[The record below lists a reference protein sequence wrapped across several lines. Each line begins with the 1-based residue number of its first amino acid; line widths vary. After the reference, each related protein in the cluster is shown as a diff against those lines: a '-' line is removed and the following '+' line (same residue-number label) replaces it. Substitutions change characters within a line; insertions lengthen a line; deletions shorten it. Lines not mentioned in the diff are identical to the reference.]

1 MLPFFPTPYP
11 DELLYSVFAR
21 YHMWSRN
28 VSNKDTVMDLFG
40 CKTACAVMDLPNR
53 LEALYERLPHGSLT
67 TPERMINRH
76 SLFPLYRPFLPKE
89 RAAKIIQAMKGSKGG
104 QIHTMIGIMAS
115 SITSPRFLRYCHECM
130 QADED
135 QYGEPYWH
143 RTHQVFGVQICHHH
157 QIWLTESDVAVSAQQ
172 NKHVFQPLINNSKQE
187 QVKSFNSENYFP
199 HYLAVA
205 EAVYWLLNHEAP
217 ILGLAELRNR
227 YINHLQKIDLA
238 TYTGRVRQRDL
249 IELFKSFYGPEFL
262 VQMDSAVDYDQQ
274 DNWLSKLVREP
285 RITTHPIRHILF
297 MRFLGLT
304 PEKFL
309 TGKKERYLPFGR
321 GPWPCL
327 NAAANHYRQPV
338 IEQCGLTRDYDT
350 GLPVG
355 TFSCTCG
362 FTYSRCGP
370 DQKESDRYKIGR
382 IKSFGHIWE
391 KELIRLAVKE
401 KKGLLETARQLNVDP
416 KTIKNQLE
424 KIKDQSNN
432 QLIHDLSM
440 SDFLS
445 KLNKYRARWLEIVE
459 HFPGKTK
466 TELRRLAK
474 ADYAWLYRHDRDW
487 LNEHSPTP
495 INRMKYTDRRVNWV
509 KRDEELA
516 ERVAM
521 AAEEIRQL
529 PGKPVCLTI
538 SSIGKWV
545 GQLALLQ
552 NHLAKLPKTKSI
564 LEAVVETAEDFQVRR
579 VGYAVE
585 KLRERGELLRTWKI
599 VREAGLRPGYSEKI
613 VQQIQKEI
621 ERIFELP

>member
-1 MLPFFPTPYP
+1 MSY
-11 DELLYSVFAR
+11 
-21 YHMWSRN
+21 
-28 VSNKDTVMDLFG
+28 KDTVMDLFG

-53 LEALYERLPHGSLT
+53 LDALYERLPPGSLT
-67 TPERMINRH
+67 TPERMIH
-76 SLFPLYRPFLPKE
+76 WHTLFPLYRSFLPKK

-104 QIHTMIGIMAS
+104 QVHMTIGIMAS
-115 SITSPRFLRYCHECM
+115 SITSPRFLRYCAKCM

-143 RTHQVFGVQICHHH
+143 RTHQVFGVRICPHH

-187 QVKSFNSENYFP
+187 QAKSFNSENYFSN
-199 HYLAVA
+199 YLAVA

-217 ILGLAELRNR
+217 IFGLAELRNR
-227 YINHLQKIDLA
+227 YIYHLQKMDLA
-238 TYTGRVRQRDL
+238 TFTGRVRQRDL
-249 IELFKSFYGPEFL
+249 IESFRSFYGPEFL
-262 VQMDSAVDYDQQ
+262 VQMDSTVDYDRQ

-285 RITTHPIRHILF
+285 RITTHPIRHILL
-297 MRFLGLT
+297 MKFLGLT

-309 TGKKERYLPFGR
+309 TVRKERYLPFGR

-327 NAAANHYRQPV
+327 NAAENHYRQPV
-338 IEQCGLTRDYDT
+338 IEQCSLTRDYDT

-382 IKSFGHIWE
+382 IKSFGPTWE
-391 KELIRLAVKE
+391 KELIRLSVKE
-401 KKGLLETARQLNVDP
+401 KRGLRETARQLNVDP

-424 KIKDQSNN
+424 KIKDHSNN
-432 QLIHDLSM
+432 QSIHDLPV

-445 KLNKYRARWLEIVE
+445 ELSKYRALWLEIAE

-466 TELRRLAK
+466 TELRRMAK
-474 ADYAWLYRHDRDW
+474 AEYAWLYRHDRNW
-487 LNEHSPTP
+487 LNEHSPIP
-495 INRMKYTDRRVNWV
+495 IRRMKYTDRRVNWV

-516 ERVAM
+516 ERVVI

-529 PGKPVCLTI
+529 PGKPVRLTI
-538 SSIGKWV
+538 SSIGKRA
-545 GQLALLQ
+545 GELALLQ
-552 NHLAKLPKTKSI
+552 KHLAKLPKTKAV
-564 LEAVVETAEDFQVRR
+564 LEEMVEAAEDFQVRR
-579 VGYAVE
+579 VKYAADE
-585 KLRERGELLRTWKI
+585 LHKRGELLRTWKI
-599 VREAGLRPGYSEKI
+599 VRVAGLRPGYSKRVAEA
-613 VQQIQKEI
+613 IQKEI
-621 ERIFELP
+621 ETNLSFGRHKIDM